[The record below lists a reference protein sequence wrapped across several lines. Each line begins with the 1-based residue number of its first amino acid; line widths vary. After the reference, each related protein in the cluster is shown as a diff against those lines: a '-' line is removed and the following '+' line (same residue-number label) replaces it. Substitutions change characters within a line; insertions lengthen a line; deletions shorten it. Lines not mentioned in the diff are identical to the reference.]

1 MIDGA
6 ALPPPAGHWRRW
18 LPHTLFGRLLL
29 VLAGGLLLAQLLS
42 AAINL
47 VERDRLVDRSFG
59 MQLVQRIAD
68 VVVLLDGLDAPE
80 RERVVAIFRQPPLV
94 LSLAD
99 APRVP
104 DMGAAS
110 WPAQVFAGRLQVALG
125 DARAVRVEARAAA
138 PPAAGAEPR
147 RHERPTWARPGAG
160 REHGP
165 AMMPRGASMRPL
177 GGAVFVTEVQL
188 SDGRWARFNS
198 EQPATPQLLPWRL
211 ALTLVVLLLS
221 VLALSYVAVR
231 WVVRPLQQLTQ
242 AAEALGRD
250 LDRAP
255 LPEQGPR
262 EVQQAARAFNTM
274 QRRLSSFINDRTRVL
289 TALSHDLKTPL
300 TRLRLRAELMDDA
313 ELRGKIEADL
323 AEMQAMVAQ
332 TLEFMRG
339 LGGNEPY
346 VPVDV
351 DALLRALQADQA
363 ALGRTLQIDGS
374 TACGPWVGAAS
385 QLRRCVGNLA
395 DNAAQY
401 AGGATVRVVD
411 TPEQLELHVLDSGPG
426 IPEAE
431 LERVFE
437 PFFRLESSRSRATGG
452 TGLGLGIARN
462 IARSFGGDVVLH
474 NRPEGGLDAVLS
486 LPRGVIP
493 RDRPA

>member
-1 MIDGA
+1 
-6 ALPPPAGHWRRW
+6 
-18 LPHTLFGRLLL
+18 
-29 VLAGGLLLAQLLS
+29 
-42 AAINL
+42 
-47 VERDRLVDRSFG
+47 
-59 MQLVQRIAD
+59 
-68 VVVLLDGLDAPE
+68 
-80 RERVVAIFRQPPLV
+80 
-94 LSLAD
+94 
-99 APRVP
+99 
-104 DMGAAS
+104 
-110 WPAQVFAGRLQVALG
+110 
-125 DARAVRVEARAAA
+125 
-138 PPAAGAEPR
+138 
-147 RHERPTWARPGAG
+147 
-160 REHGP
+160 
-165 AMMPRGASMRPL
+165 
-177 GGAVFVTEVQL
+177 
-188 SDGRWARFNS
+188 
-198 EQPATPQLLPWRL
+198 
-211 ALTLVVLLLS
+211 VLLLS

-250 LDRAP
+250 LDQAP
-255 LPEQGPR
+255 LPEHGPR

-323 AEMQAMVAQ
+323 SEMQAMVTQ

-339 LGGNEPY
+339 LGGNEPH

-351 DALLRALQADQA
+351 DALMLALQADQA
-363 ALGRTLQIDGS
+363 ALGRTLQIEGATS
-374 TACGPWVGAAS
+374 CGPWVGAAS

-411 TPEQLELHVLDSGPG
+411 GVDQLELHVLDSGPG

-437 PFFRLESSRSRATGG
+437 PFFRLETSRSRATGG

-462 IARSFGGDVVLH
+462 IARSFGGDLVLH
-474 NRPEGGLDAVLS
+474 NRPDGGLDAVLS
-486 LPRGVIP
+486 LPR
-493 RDRPA
+493 RWADLPANGERGDTSARGRSA